1 MFYYHIGSLV
11 PALYLIVDL
20 LFFFCSYFDV
30 LVHME
35 MSLHSMEVVNRL
47 TTAVDLPTEF
57 VHEYITNCIQSC
69 QNIKVCFL
77 FDSF

>member
-1 MFYYHIGSLV
+1 M
-11 PALYLIVDL
+11 D
-20 LFFFCSYFDV
+20 
-30 LVHME
+30 

-69 QNIKVCFL
+69 QNIKVCSS
-77 FDSF
+77 FDSLIEVDTNDTDPPFGIASHLN